1 MPQNTIR
8 TAKPVF
14 GGPGSAFAPVIR
26 KQNVSNTR
34 LIKSRND
41 RTKAFLYVRSLFHS
55 DDDKCC
61 VVN

>member
-8 TAKPVF
+8 IAKPVL
-14 GGPGSAFAPVIR
+14 GGPGSAFVPFIR
-26 KQNVSNTR
+26 NQNETNTC

-55 DDDKCC
+55 EDDKCC